1 MKTIS
6 RPLLFAALMVALVLL
21 SLASLSAGKVWVPW
35 SAWLSSAD
43 DPRWAIVFELRLP
56 RTILAIAVGT
66 ALGLSGAVLQ
76 GYTRNAL
83 ADPGIL
89 GVSSMAAFGAVMTLY
104 LGMSVSMPWILP
116 VGAMIGAMIGIVV
129 LLVLS
134 SGRYSILTFLL
145 AGMILNMVAGA
156 GVSLALN
163 LAPTP
168 WAVSEIIDWL
178 LGSLADRSIDDVRM
192 AVPVIA
198 VGCALLLTVGRAL
211 DALTLGDVGA
221 RSLGIRL
228 ERTRFVLAL
237 GVGLATGASVAVTGV
252 IGFVGL
258 VTPHVVRPLVGARP
272 GALLL
277 PSALAGAVIVLMA
290 DIAVRIT
297 PSVVELKLGVAMAAL
312 GGPFF
317 LMLLIKLRQ
326 RAA

>member
-6 RPLLFAALMVALVLL
+6 RPLLFAALAAGLVLL

-35 SAWLSSAD
+35 SAWLSAAD
-43 DPRWAIVFELRLP
+43 DPRWAIVFDLRLP
-56 RTILAIAVGT
+56 RTILGIAVGM

-76 GYTRNAL
+76 GYTRNHL

-104 LGMSVSMPWILP
+104 LGAAMSIPWILP
-116 VGAMIGAMIGIVV
+116 MGAMTGAMIGIGV
-129 LLVLS
+129 LLLLS
-134 SGRYSILTFLL
+134 GGSFSILTFVL
-145 AGMILNMVAGA
+145 AGMVLNLVAAA

-163 LAPTP
+163 LAPSP
-168 WAVSEIIDWL
+168 WAVNEIIDWL
-178 LGSLADRSIDDVRM
+178 LGSLADRSVDDVRM
-192 AVPVIA
+192 AVPFIT

-228 ERTRFVLAL
+228 DHTRIVLAL
-237 GVGLATGASVAVTGV
+237 GLGLATGASVAVTGV

-258 VTPHVVRPLVGARP
+258 VTPHLLRPLVGARP
-272 GALLL
+272 SALFM
-277 PSALAGAVIVLMA
+277 PSALAGAVIVLAA
-290 DIAVRIT
+290 DIIVRLT
-297 PSVVELKLGVAMAAL
+297 PSVVELKLGVAMSAL

-317 LMLLIKLRQ
+317 LMLLVKLRR